1 MYVLSHAGLQIDEE
15 NLYSKLPFLT
25 TTYLIIS
32 TLLDI
37 LGESGNF
44 FALWTLCISERKK
57 IEAAVFLFS
66 VLPKFQFHVE
76 CPSGSIVYRTWR
88 CPKRARSIKC
98 LLIRYDFEVS
108 SLQPLQFIISWSKY
122 DHFTMHPLKNHST
135 ITLKK
140 LIAFSKTKFDHHNRS
155 KMC

>member
-1 MYVLSHAGLQIDEE
+1 MYVLSHAGLQIYEE

-44 FALWTLCISERKK
+44 FALWTLCISERK
-57 IEAAVFLFS
+57 IETAVFLFS

-76 CPSGSIVYRTWR
+76 CPSGSIVYRAWR
-88 CPKRARSIKC
+88 CPKWARSIKC

-108 SLQPLQFIISWSKY
+108 SLQPIQFIISWSKY
-122 DHFTMHPLKNHST
+122 HHFTMHPLKNHST

-155 KMC
+155 KMY